1 MGLFGFG
8 KKNEEPM
15 QAPAT
20 GSVQLNTAKVTGNE
34 VTPTGGLLNLKKND
48 FLNLTKAAQTL
59 SNIRVSAGW
68 DVVDRGSDYDL
79 DIAAYQLDGRGRL
92 LRHDGTIYF
101 SNKHANGIRLDHDNL
116 TGEGDG
122 DDENMFFNFDK
133 VSPETAK
140 VAIYVVIYMGNSRSQ
155 TFDKVKNAYVRL
167 VDQSVRPEKEIC
179 RYSLSEDGGRNTAV
193 HFADLIRTDEG
204 WTFKAVGE
212 GSRDSIGS
220 IEDKYEKGDI

>member
-8 KKNEEPM
+8 KKNEPA

-34 VTPTGGLLNLKKND
+34 VSATGGLLNLQKND
-48 FLNLTKAAQTL
+48 FLNLTKAVETL

-79 DIAAYQLDGRGRL
+79 DIAAFQLDSTGRL
-92 LRHDGTIYF
+92 VRHDGTVYY

-133 VSPETAK
+133 VSAETAK
-140 VAIYVVIYMGNSRSQ
+140 VAIYVVIYMGASRSQ
-155 TFDKVKNAYVRL
+155 FFEKVKNAYVRL

-179 RYSLSEDGGRNTAV
+179 RYSLSGEGGRNTAV
-193 HFADLIRTDEG
+193 HFADLIRTDDG
-204 WTFKAVGE
+204 WTFKAIGE

-220 IEDKYEKGDI
+220 IENKYEKGEI